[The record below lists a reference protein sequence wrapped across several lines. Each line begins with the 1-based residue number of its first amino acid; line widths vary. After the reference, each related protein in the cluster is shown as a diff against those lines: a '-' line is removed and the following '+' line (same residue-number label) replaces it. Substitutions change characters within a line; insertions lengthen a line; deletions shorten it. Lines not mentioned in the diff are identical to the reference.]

1 MALLDRGQGYED
13 CIVYPEIHT
22 TDADG
27 NTITKADLAH
37 GIPTLGRF
45 QIFNQSGTS
54 SRLQES
60 NDEGYQTEMVYS
72 VRFTRKF
79 EAEHGPL
86 GAQARLSWGT
96 DDKDR
101 PKMYEIF
108 GDAIRYTGSRRTAH
122 NIYTIRRY

>member
-1 MALLDRGQGYED
+1 MSLLDRGQGYEP
-13 CIVYPEIHT
+13 CIVYPEMHT
-22 TDADG
+22 MDADG
-27 NTITKADLAH
+27 NIVTKANLAA
-37 GIPTLGRF
+37 GIPTTGRF

-60 NDEGYQTEMVYS
+60 NDEGYSTEMVYS

-79 EAEHGPL
+79 EADHGPL
-86 GAQARLSWGT
+86 GAQARLSWGL
-96 DDKDR
+96 DDRAR

-108 GDAIRYTGSRRTAH
+108 GDAIRYTGSRRTRH